1 MLFIE
6 SKVADVNVEKS
17 LRTRALEALQERGL
31 VPLIRASR
39 LHFFEQA
46 LDGAERVKDLERA
59 LADWTDAEG
68 DAPYVRGDVFCFE
81 DYAHFL
87 IFGESGGGASLRAG
101 VVYDAETADPAGQ
114 LEAFCRNVQEALES
128 AARTASANSNARS
141 ATADSRATA
150 ESNAGST
157 SAESDVQS
165 TSDESSARS
174 ANKES
179 ATPPASEPG
188 RPPHSFGH
196 IQWRAREGQR
206 PDVFARFK
214 GAGEADAS
222 PSARGG
228 SAAERAQ
235 AVEILEDAHARVFLQ
250 RLSEAHADGRVA
262 GMLSGEGRGAEQE
275 SLVARLAGAG
285 LVRREVQVSCRK
297 DGRSLF
303 RLPSPDALTIVT
315 ASNAVCSECGTP
327 IADERAEELVTPT
340 QLASAMLKDGA
351 WLANS
356 LRSILDELGVPER
369 EVAARQAADGE
380 AQLLAN
386 VCGEPFFFVL
396 RDGDFTATHARRALD
411 ADAETHAAH
420 VVVLATGKIQDD
432 ARARLREH
440 ARRRSR
446 AGGETEVIFVEGLE
460 AAPSE
465 LRRSIERVS
474 QGALTRE
481 LYELDESAG
490 FNVGYALAA
499 RFRLAQRKGALQD
512 LAASAAG
519 ALAGSLREI

>member
-6 SKVADVNVEKS
+6 SKVGDVNVEKS
-17 LRTRALEALQERGL
+17 LRTHVLDALQERGL
-31 VPLIRASR
+31 VPLIRAAR

-46 LDGAERVKDLERA
+46 LTGAEHVREMEQS
-59 LADWTDAEG
+59 LAAWTDTEG
-68 DAPYVRGDVFCFE
+68 DAPYVRGDVFCFD

-87 IFGESGGGASLRAG
+87 IFGETDAGGALHAG
-101 VVYDAETADPAGQ
+101 VVYDAETADPSGR
-114 LEAFCRNVQEALES
+114 LEAFCRNVQESLES
-128 AARTASANSNARS
+128 AARSMNAES
-141 ATADSRATA
+141 ATRS
-150 ESNAGST
+150 
-157 SAESDVQS
+157 V
-165 TSDESSARS
+165 SDESAARS
-174 ANKES
+174 VSDES
-179 ATPPASEPG
+179 VAQGAGDESDAPTAGTSG
-188 RPPHSFGH
+188 RQPHGFGH
-196 IQWRAREGQR
+196 IVWRAREGQAPEVLGR
-206 PDVFARFK
+206 FA
-214 GAGEADAS
+214 GVGEAES
-222 PSARGG
+222 SHVPRGG

-235 AVEILEDAHARVFLQ
+235 AVEILEDAKARGFLR
-250 RLSEAHADGRVA
+250 RLSEAHADGRA
-262 GMLSGEGRGAEQE
+262 TEMLAGEGRGPEQE
-275 SLVARLAGAG
+275 SVVSRLAGAG

-340 QLASAMLKDGA
+340 QLASSMLKDGA
-351 WLANS
+351 WLSNS
-356 LRSILDELGVPER
+356 LRSILKELGVPER
-369 EVAARQAADGE
+369 EVASRPAADGE
-380 AQLLAN
+380 AQLLVN
-386 VCGEPFFFVL
+386 ICGESFFFVL
-396 RDGDFTATHARRALD
+396 RDGDFNAAHARRALD
-411 ADAETHAAH
+411 ADADTHAQH
-420 VVVLATGKIQDD
+420 VVVLATGKIHED

-446 AGGETEVIFVEGLE
+446 TGGETEVVFVEGLD
-460 AAPSE
+460 AAPTE

-474 QGALTRE
+474 QDALTRE

>member
-17 LRTRALEALQERGL
+17 LRTHVLEALQERGL
-31 VPLIRASR
+31 VPLIRAAR

-46 LDGAERVKDLERA
+46 LTGAERVSELEQA
-59 LADWTDAEG
+59 LATWTDTEG
-68 DAPYVRGDVFCFE
+68 DAPYVRGDVFGFE

-87 IFGESGGGASLRAG
+87 IFGEADAGGALRAG
-101 VVYDAETADPAGQ
+101 VVYDAETADPAGK

-128 AARTASANSNARS
+128 AARSMNAEPATRSVSAESGSVSAESAARNVSDESFARS
-141 ATADSRATA
+141 AGD
-150 ESNAGST
+150 
-157 SAESDVQS
+157 ESD
-165 TSDESSARS
+165 A
-174 ANKES
+174 
-179 ATPPASEPG
+179 PAAGASG
-188 RPPHSFGH
+188 RQPHGFGH
-196 IQWRAREGQR
+196 IVWRAREGQTR
-206 PDVFARFK
+206 EVLNRFAR
-214 GAGEADAS
+214 GGEAEAS
-222 PSARGG
+222 HAPRGG

-235 AVEILEDAHARVFLQ
+235 AVEILEDANARGFLR

-262 GMLSGEGRGAEQE
+262 EMLAGEGRGPEQE
-275 SLVARLAGAG
+275 SVVSRLAGAG

-303 RLPSPDALTIVT
+303 RLPSPDALTMVT

-340 QLASAMLKDGA
+340 QLASSMLKDGA
-351 WLANS
+351 WLSNS
-356 LRSILDELGVPER
+356 LRSILKELGIPER
-369 EVAARQAADGE
+369 EVAARTAADGE
-380 AQLLAN
+380 AQLLSN

-396 RDGDFTATHARRALD
+396 RDGDFTAAHARRALD
-411 ADAETHAAH
+411 ADAETHAQH
-420 VVVLATGKIQDD
+420 VVVLATGKIHED

-446 AGGETEVIFVEGLE
+446 TGGETEAVFVEGLD
-460 AAPSE
+460 AAPKE
-465 LRRSIERVS
+465 LRRAIERVS
-474 QGALTRE
+474 QDALTRE

-519 ALAGSLREI
+519 ALAAGLREI

>member
-6 SKVADVNVEKS
+6 SKVADVSVEKS
-17 LRTRALEALQERGL
+17 LRTHVLGALQERGL
-31 VPLIRASR
+31 VPLIRAAR

-46 LDGAERVKDLERA
+46 LMGAERVREMEQA
-59 LADWTDAEG
+59 LAAWTDAEG
-68 DAPYVRGDVFCFE
+68 DVPYVRGDLFCFD
-81 DYAHFL
+81 DYAHFV
-87 IFGESGGGASLRAG
+87 IFGEADAGGALRAG
-101 VVYDAETADPAGQ
+101 VVYDAETADPAGK

-128 AARTASANSNARS
+128 AARSMNAESATRSVSAESAARSVSDESVARS
-141 ATADSRATA
+141 ADD
-150 ESNAGST
+150 
-157 SAESDVQS
+157 ESDAP
-165 TSDESSARS
+165 TAG
-174 ANKES
+174 A
-179 ATPPASEPG
+179 PG
-188 RPPHSFGH
+188 RQPHGFGH
-196 IQWRAREGQR
+196 IVWRARESQTPEVLGR
-206 PDVFARFK
+206 FA
-214 GAGEADAS
+214 GGGEAEAS
-222 PSARGG
+222 HAPRGG

-235 AVEILEDAHARVFLQ
+235 AVEILEDANARSFLR

-262 GMLSGEGRGAEQE
+262 EMLSGEGRGPEQE
-275 SLVARLAGAG
+275 SVVSRLAGAG

-303 RLPSPDALTIVT
+303 RLPSPDALTMVT

-340 QLASAMLKDGA
+340 QLASSMLKDGA
-351 WLANS
+351 WLSNS
-356 LRSILDELGVPER
+356 FRSILSELGVPER
-369 EVAARQAADGE
+369 EVAARPAADGE
-380 AQLLAN
+380 AQLLVN

-396 RDGDFTATHARRALD
+396 RDGDFNAAHARRALD
-411 ADAETHAAH
+411 AGAETHAPH
-420 VVVLATGKIQDD
+420 VVVLATGKIHED

-446 AGGETEVIFVEGLE
+446 TGGETEVVFIEGLD
-460 AAPSE
+460 AAPTQ

-474 QGALTRE
+474 QDALTRE
-481 LYELDESAG
+481 LYELDENAG